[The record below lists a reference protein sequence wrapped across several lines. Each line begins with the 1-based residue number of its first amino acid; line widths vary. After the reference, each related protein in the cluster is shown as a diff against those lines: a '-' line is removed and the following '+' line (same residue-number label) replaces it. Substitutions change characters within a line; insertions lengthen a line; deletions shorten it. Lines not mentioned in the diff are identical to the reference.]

1 VGSGCNGKTVLSP
14 GEKKLDHRAL
24 HYSMCG
30 CEIGSPVNPCSLC
43 HVLPM
48 KLNTSSRNN
57 TRQINNINEE
67 VIKQIEKV
75 ITTEKNSYSKEEKEK
90 KKKTNEERNQEV

>member
-1 VGSGCNGKTVLSP
+1 MQRENVLNP

-30 CEIGSPVNPCSLC
+30 CETGSPVNPRSLC

-75 ITTEKNSYSKEEKEK
+75 ITTEKTLTVK
-90 KKKTNEERNQEV
+90 KKKKKEN